1 MKCVVEQSDKIIK
14 DCWGTSDNKTPEL
27 KGGNIH
33 SRVRGILTAMVR
45 RDKRNMCILINVHK
59 PPAEDNFC
67 DKLRRVHKP
76 VIVENY
82 KVASGLCSQR

>member
-1 MKCVVEQSDKIIK
+1 MKCVGEQSDKIIK
-14 DCWGTSDNKTPEL
+14 DCWGTSDNKTPTPR
-27 KGGNIH
+27 GNIH

-67 DKLRRVHKP
+67 DKLKRALKP
-76 VIVENY
+76 IIVENY